1 MNPVEDGGIH
11 REGLPLETQH
21 RRWFISVYVSFPW
34 GSFLD
39 GRAAVCTLVPLLW
52 HREVGHSVRVSGSG
66 EKLPRCLLCSP
77 CSLAGINQ

>member
-34 GSFLD
+34 GSFLMGVLPCARWSHSCGTGKWGTVCVCL
-39 GRAAVCTLVPLLW
+39 GRERSYHVACFARHAV
-52 HREVGHSVRVSGSG
+52 
-66 EKLPRCLLCSP
+66 
-77 CSLAGINQ
+77 